1 MEVFDFKII
10 TYFPTD
16 YETSDILRGLYSM
29 KKTRSV
35 LYVILLIVVFGTGYY
50 VGSRSE
56 NLKPISKEN
65 ARKAIQTLWVKSAE
79 PPLPKVVIEG
89 TEIPLRRS
97 GYSWCNRG
105 NCATTDAAPPKLEDM
120 APVAVTGGADIQTMP
135 PEGANGFTIHNRTDS
150 DNDGYTVPTEAGSYL
165 YEIYCKWPLDQGHAS
180 FYFAVTV
187 Q

>member
-1 MEVFDFKII
+1 
-10 TYFPTD
+10 
-16 YETSDILRGLYSM
+16 M

-89 TEIPLRRS
+89 REIPLLRS
-97 GYSWCNRG
+97 GYSWCNRD
-105 NCATTDAAPPKLEDM
+105 NCVTTDAAPPKLENM
-120 APVAVTGGADIQTMP
+120 APVAVTGGTDIQTTP
-135 PEGANGFTIHNRTDS
+135 PEGIHGFTIQNLTDP
-150 DNDGYTVPTEAGSYL
+150 DIDGYTVPTEPGSYL
-165 YEIYCKWPLDQGHAS
+165 YEIHCTWPLEQGRAS

-187 Q
+187 L

>member
-1 MEVFDFKII
+1 
-10 TYFPTD
+10 
-16 YETSDILRGLYSM
+16 M

-89 TEIPLRRS
+89 TEIPLLRS
-97 GYSWCNRG
+97 GYSWCNRD
-105 NCATTDAAPPKLEDM
+105 NCVTTDTAPPKLEDM
-120 APVAVTGGADIQTMP
+120 APVAVTGGTDIQTTP
-135 PEGANGFTIHNRTDS
+135 PEGIHGFTIQNLTDP
-150 DNDGYTVPTEAGSYL
+150 DIDGYTVPTEPGSYL
-165 YEIYCKWPLDQGHAS
+165 YEIHCTWPLEQGRAS

-187 Q
+187 L